1 MQARVVTAARRRGAR
16 GEDEV
21 VASELEEASIAW
33 WGANGNEAVH
43 VRRRAVVK
51 RDWNRVKRKS
61 VSGEDNRFW
70 GRTQRAWGNN
80 YSAWKY

>member
-33 WGANGNEAVH
+33 
-43 VRRRAVVK
+43 
-51 RDWNRVKRKS
+51 
-61 VSGEDNRFW
+61 
-70 GRTQRAWGNN
+70 
-80 YSAWKY
+80 